1 MRLIDADSI
10 EIPHFHLATDRIK
23 VIEAIDNAPTIEPN
37 EIADIAYGIGICQ
50 GRAKY
55 EPKRG
60 RWLKTDYVDGDD
72 QPMCRCSECGY
83 LFNWTGWNF
92 CPNCGA
98 DMRERE
104 GE

>member
-23 VIEAIDNAPTIEPN
+23 VIDAIDNAPTI
-37 EIADIAYGIGICQ
+37 
-50 GRAKY
+50 

-92 CPNCGA
+92 CPTCGA

>member
-23 VIEAIDNAPTIEPN
+23 VIEAIDNTPTIEP
-37 EIADIAYGIGICQ
+37 
-50 GRAKY
+50 KH
-55 EPKRG
+55 G
-60 RWLKTDYVDGDD
+60 RWLETDYVDSDD
-72 QPMCRCSECGY
+72 QPMCRCSECDY

-98 DMRERE
+98 DMRESKE
-104 GE
+104 K